1 METLNE
7 SLKLTLIPTSLV
19 WSKVS
24 VMLDS
29 TTGPAVCEA
38 KDTLI
43 KAFNLT
49 FFQYYIHLRIVVI
62 TLSSYTPR

>member
-29 TTGPAVCEA
+29 TTGPASLSERITKILINRLNYSYA
-38 KDTLI
+38 LTL
-43 KAFNLT
+43 T
-49 FFQYYIHLRIVVI
+49 PYTCIVTTHIV
-62 TLSSYTPR
+62 S